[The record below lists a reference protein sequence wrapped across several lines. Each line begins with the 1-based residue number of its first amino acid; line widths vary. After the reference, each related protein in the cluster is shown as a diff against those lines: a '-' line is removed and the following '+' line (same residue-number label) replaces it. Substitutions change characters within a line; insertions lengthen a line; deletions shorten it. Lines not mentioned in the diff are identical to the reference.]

1 MVLITVFD
9 AGNFIICGS
18 STQFSYVWDYRQLE
32 KKRNVSKSTSEGD
45 FSFPIASGTY
55 FLETLPPSSTPTP
68 TFQGACSSTHSVA
81 SFAFWSSPHLSYSL
95 TPLPLTYPPHTF
107 FSDVVVGCLELNLPR
122 HQSQRKFKSSKYSH
136 VPFFEVSF
144 CVFFFLSLHKPE
156 DCPQT
161 AASVAMETTAS
172 EATKD
177 PLDLPVPLAFQVR
190 MREMRYL
197 QSTCRPYQ
205 IRSQGWT
212 SVIWDH
218 LCMIQSL
225 RMENPK
231 ESGVGNWVYWVHEV
245 EVYKI

>member
-1 MVLITVFD
+1 MLVILSFVGHLLSLAMSETID
-9 AGNFIICGS
+9 S
-18 STQFSYVWDYRQLE
+18 W
-32 KKRNVSKSTSEGD
+32 KRKGMFPSLLLKEISLSH
-45 FSFPIASGTY
+45 SFWNILSWNTAPI
-55 FLETLPPSSTPTP
+55 L
-68 TFQGACSSTHSVA
+68 HSH
-81 SFAFWSSPHLSYSL
+81 SHFPRSLFFYPLFAFWSSPHLSYSL

-107 FSDVVVGCLELNLPR
+107 FSDVVVGCLELNLHR
-122 HQSQRKFKSSKYSH
+122 HQSQRKFKSSNYSH

-144 CVFFFLSLHKPE
+144 YVFFFLSLHKPE

-172 EATKD
+172 EATKA

-190 MREMRYL
+190 MREMRYF

-245 EVYKI
+245 EVYKM